1 MATWSSSG
9 TGEPD
14 AEAGFHARV
23 GHDVD
28 VGRVRLDLF
37 AVTAAVLA
45 LTMLVVYLWLMRQES
60 DQPASWFV
68 AGLVVGAGFAG
79 YGARFSSPYR
89 LFSLLLAGASLVA
102 MGVLAIFSIGFPI
115 LVAGTL
121 CVASA
126 VRHLAVQTS

>member
-1 MATWSSSG
+1 M
-9 TGEPD
+9 GEPD
-14 AEAGFHARV
+14 SEASFHAHV

-28 VGRVRLDLF
+28 VGRVRLDLL

-60 DQPASWFV
+60 DRPASWFV
-68 AGLVVGAGFAG
+68 AALVVGAGFAG